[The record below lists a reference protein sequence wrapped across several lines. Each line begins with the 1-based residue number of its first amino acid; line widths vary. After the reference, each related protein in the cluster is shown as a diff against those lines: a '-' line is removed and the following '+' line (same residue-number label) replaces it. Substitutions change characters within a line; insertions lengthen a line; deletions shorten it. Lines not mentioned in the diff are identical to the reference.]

1 MGVLIGI
8 VILSMI
14 FGNLVKDAGKFWGI
28 VLFIVTLPISV
39 PIFIFKIRKDI
50 RRSAEAK
57 VNEQQKE
64 QMIKHAY
71 EKEYGEGTYQTN
83 PELELSRFE
92 KKALDKKKYKE
103 EILAKKAERKAK
115 RNAYIKSLA
124 KKGAV
129 KTFDL
134 SKKAFN
140 ASVDYIKEQQSK

>member
-28 VLFIVTLPISV
+28 VLFVVTLPISL
-39 PIFIFKIRKDI
+39 PIIIWREKKKFKAD
-50 RRSAEAK
+50 AEWK
-57 VNEQQKE
+57 LHEQQKE
-64 QMIKHAY
+64 QMIKYAY

-92 KKALDKKKYKE
+92 KKVLDKKKYKE

-115 RNAYIKSLA
+115 RNAYMKSLA
-124 KKGAV
+124 KKGAI

-134 SKKAFN
+134 SKKASHAF
-140 ASVDYIKEQQSK
+140 VDYIKEQQSK